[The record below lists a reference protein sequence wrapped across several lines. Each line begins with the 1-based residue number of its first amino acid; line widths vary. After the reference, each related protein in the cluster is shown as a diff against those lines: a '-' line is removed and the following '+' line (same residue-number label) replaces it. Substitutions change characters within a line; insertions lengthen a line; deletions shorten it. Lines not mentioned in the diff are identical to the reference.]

1 MNLSYQLVG
10 GRFQIFHGD
19 MKPLLLMSLMI
30 IPLHHLLLL
39 VDHSLLA
46 QYRPKAQ
53 IPPELQS
60 PMVAIEGLKPNLLSE
75 YRIH

>member
-1 MNLSYQLVG
+1 
-10 GRFQIFHGD
+10 
-19 MKPLLLMSLMI
+19 MSLMI